1 MRQEAPN
8 AIRRIVEETLREIFP
23 GVGFD
28 PVVIEPDTDE
38 FGNPILWIRVVFA
51 GRQKAITVGKTFDL
65 DERLLARLETEGDT
79 KAFPVVSFV
88 PRAEW
93 EALQADPA

>member
-8 AIRRIVEETLREIFP
+8 AIKRIVDETLREIFP

-38 FGNPILWIRVVFA
+38 FGNPILWI
-51 GRQKAITVGKTFDL
+51 
-65 DERLLARLETEGDT
+65 
-79 KAFPVVSFV
+79 
-88 PRAEW
+88 
-93 EALQADPA
+93 